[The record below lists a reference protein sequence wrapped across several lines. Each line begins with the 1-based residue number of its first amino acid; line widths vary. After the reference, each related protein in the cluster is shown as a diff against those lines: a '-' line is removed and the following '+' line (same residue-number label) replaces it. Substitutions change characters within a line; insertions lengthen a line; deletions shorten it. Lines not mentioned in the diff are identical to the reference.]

1 MKKESEK
8 TRSLVP
14 WKMLAKSRNI
24 FFDFDWQNQS
34 DEVLLNHRE
43 TDKETKMND
52 VLFYFA
58 DKLLDF
64 ELAILLIVIGY
75 YINKWLDGKK

>member
-1 MKKESEK
+1 
-8 TRSLVP
+8 
-14 WKMLAKSRNI
+14 
-24 FFDFDWQNQS
+24 
-34 DEVLLNHRE
+34 
-43 TDKETKMND
+43 MND